1 MEQLPSQLLPTLT
14 RRRLHSLLGFPRQTK
29 SQEIASLYQALIM
42 RLITQSLALT
52 LTKTALRETT
62 IGQAVNLM
70 SNDVNRFDHSVN
82 FFVYLWFGPLQTL
95 VISYLMWCEI
105 GFAAVIGVATIVLVI
120 PLQVS
125 YALLGNK
132 ITSEN
137 VRDFCVYGK
146 QIILGCMIFSIL
158 RVLCGDRG
166 VEDMH
171 GYFNFNTEICGEV
184 TTATRYVANDMK
196 TTDLICDKSRSLGN
210 ECKMEM
216 AKTGALE
223 FNVYAEEN
231 STDSGDTPD
240 KNGLKVTN
248 VMAVWT
254 ENLPENT
261 LTDVSL
267 EVRPGGL
274 VAVIGPVGSEK

>member
-1 MEQLPSQLLPTLT
+1 MSQNEL
-14 RRRLHSLLGFPRQTK
+14 SLLREFRGCIVPAARYNDEMDDHTTK
-29 SQEIASLYQALIM
+29 SLSSA
-42 RLITQSLALT
+42 
-52 LTKTALRETT
+52 
-62 IGQAVNLM
+62 
-70 SNDVNRFDHSVN
+70 
-82 FFVYLWFGPLQTL
+82 
-95 VISYLMWCEI
+95 
-105 GFAAVIGVATIVLVI
+105 
-120 PLQVS
+120 
-125 YALLGNK
+125 
-132 ITSEN
+132 
-137 VRDFCVYGK
+137 
-146 QIILGCMIFSIL
+146 
-158 RVLCGDRG
+158 
-166 VEDMH
+166 
-171 GYFNFNTEICGEV
+171 EICGEV

-274 VAVIGPVGSEK
+274 VAVIGPVGSEKVCHFHDTGVSLAYH